1 MKNAD
6 AGPRGNL
13 GKRDTER
20 IERILFTCNET
31 LANSV
36 VALQNAFS
44 VIS

>member
-1 MKNAD
+1 MKNAE

-13 GKRDTER
+13 GKRATER
-20 IERILFTCNET
+20 IKRVLFTGDET